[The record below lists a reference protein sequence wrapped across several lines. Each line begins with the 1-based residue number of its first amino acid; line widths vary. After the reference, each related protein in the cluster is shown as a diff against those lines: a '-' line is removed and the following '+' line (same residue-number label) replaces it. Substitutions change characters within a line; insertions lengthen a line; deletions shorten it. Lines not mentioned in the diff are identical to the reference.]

1 MDAPLVALTQQCN
14 GDLRQLMYSFFSFL
28 NRRTDF
34 YLVPHPDDDQGGQN
48 KNKNNTNSS
57 NSTNNNSSNKMGFSE
72 GDAEKMLIAAFRQFP
87 LRRIPKGG
95 VRKEVP
101 SKPKATKVKT
111 ASPPSATK
119 SKPTATATSNL
130 NATATATANAKKKD
144 SSSEAA
150 AGAKNRE
157 TQAQVIVESSSS
169 SSKTNTNNT
178 HTGLSKE
185 ESTNSAAT
193 KKGGDNDNDNE
204 DNVPSNMKGVRY
216 GEEGLQIPVG
226 NGGSTPRYKWT
237 QTIDETTVLIA
248 VPKTFR
254 GKDYNVSITTSKLSV
269 KAKKCLPG
277 EDTPRTFVEGRLV
290 DNIRVDESTWSVEGG
305 VMTVTLDK
313 KEKKFWTAIYE
324 DDIEKYKI
332 DTELVDSR
340 RRIDEYDDATQ
351 AHFRKMIFDQ
361 NQYHLDGPTADEILG
376 KTNTNTKASNIPGL
390 PPGVEYK
397 NKNSNSNSNSNTT
410 DDFPKLPPGVEYI
423 DKKTLDNATKGV

>member
-14 GDLRQLMYSFFSFL
+14 GDLRQLMYAFFSFL

-34 YLVPHPDDDQGGQN
+34 YLVPHPDEHDKGQN
-48 KNKNNTNSS
+48 GNS
-57 NSTNNNSSNKMGFSE
+57 KMGFSE

-87 LRRIPKGG
+87 LRRIPRGG
-95 VRKEVP
+95 AKVPAGGPP
-101 SKPKATKVKT
+101 SKPKATAEEKAV
-111 ASPPSATK
+111 SPSSATK
-119 SKPTATATSNL
+119 PE
-130 NATATATANAKKKD
+130 AKKKD
-144 SSSEAA
+144 ASSEPA
-150 AGAKNRE
+150 AGEKKGE
-157 TQAQVIVESSSS
+157 KEAQVVESSR
-169 SSKTNTNNT
+169 KAETK
-178 HTGLSKE
+178 TGLSKE
-185 ESTNSAAT
+185 ENANNDIT
-193 KKGGDNDNDNE
+193 KRDDDNDDDND
-204 DNVPSNMKGVRY
+204 DDGDGVPFNMKGIRY
-216 GEEGLQIPVG
+216 SEEGLQIPVG

-254 GKDYNVSITTSKLSV
+254 GKDYNVSITASKLSV
-269 KAKKCLPG
+269 RAKTCLPG
-277 EDTPRTFVEGRLV
+277 EDTPRTFVEGTLV
-290 DNIRVDESTWSVEGG
+290 DSIRVDESTWSVEGG

-313 KEKKFWTAIYE
+313 KEKKFWTAICE

-361 NQYHLDGPTADEILG
+361 NQYHLDGPTSDEILG
-376 KTNTNTKASNIPGL
+376 KTNNNKKASNIPGL

-397 NKNSNSNSNSNTT
+397 NKNNGDGNKT
-410 DDFPKLPPGVEYI
+410 DVPKLPPGVEYI